1 MSPLRVEC
9 CRAATT
15 VIIAGGRIGCR
26 VGEGG
31 PPAGSEV
38 MDPEP
43 GLPNGSSPEPRR
55 RAEAPYRQRAGV
67 EKPEQTT
74 AYGRPAKTHEGRLAA
89 VDKASETSG
98 RTEKKKKE
106 KEKPSVRVG

>member
-1 MSPLRVEC
+1 M
-9 CRAATT
+9 
-15 VIIAGGRIGCR
+15 
-26 VGEGG
+26 GEGG

-98 RTEKKKKE
+98 RTEKKKEAFRTSRLTWKVKHE
-106 KEKPSVRVG
+106 VRRGRFS

>member
-55 RAEAPYRQRAGV
+55 RAEAPQTQRKRRVKENAG
-67 EKPEQTT
+67 PIARST
-74 AYGRPAKTHEGRLAA
+74 AGHSDAMGRGKKEGR
-89 VDKASETSG
+89 VG
-98 RTEKKKKE
+98 RLR
-106 KEKPSVRVG
+106 PC